1 MTSDML
7 RHESLYRSERSMAQ
21 IYAAKVVVCGAG
33 AIGGN
38 LAENLARSGIGA
50 IKIVD
55 FDRVEERNL
64 GTQPYLKSDVG
75 SPKAKVL
82 AARLYG
88 CVGIK
93 PEAEVVKLTEHNVH
107 KLLGGTSVIADCFD
121 NSLSRRLV
129 SDACMQTGLPCV
141 HVGFSGGF
149 ASVLWNDDYH
159 VPPDT
164 GEDVCDYP
172 LARNLAVI
180 ISAVA
185 AEIIIRHV
193 LAGEK
198 KMATFTIADLGLFH
212 G

>member
-1 MTSDML
+1 MTNDAL
-7 RHESLYRSERSMAQ
+7 RHESLHRSERSMAQ
-21 IYAAKVVVCGAG
+21 LHNAKAAICGAG

-38 LAENLARSGIGA
+38 LAENLARSGFGS
-50 IKIVD
+50 IKIID

-88 CVGIK
+88 CVGIR
-93 PEAEVVKLTEHNVH
+93 PEAEVVRLTEHNVH
-107 KLLGGTSVIADCFD
+107 KLFGGVSVIVDCFD

-129 SDACMQTGLPCV
+129 ADACMQNGIPCV

-149 ASVLWNDDYH
+149 ASVLWNDNYH
-159 VPPDT
+159 VPPDA
-164 GEDVCDYP
+164 GVDLCDYP

-185 AEIIIRHV
+185 AEIIIRQV
-193 LAGEK
+193 LTKEK
-198 KMATFTIADLGLFH
+198 RMATFTIADMGLYS